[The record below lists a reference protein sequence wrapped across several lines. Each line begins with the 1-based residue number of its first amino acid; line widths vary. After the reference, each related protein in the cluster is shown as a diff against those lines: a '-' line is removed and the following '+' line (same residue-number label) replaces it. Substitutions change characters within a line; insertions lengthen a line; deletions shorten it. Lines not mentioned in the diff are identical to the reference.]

1 MAQQNKHGAQT
12 KGGAMGFVENGS
24 MGCFKSLY
32 ECAAQIRKDFE
43 KRHLD
48 FCKDPF
54 PEKNKT
60 VACVRTA
67 AKFRFDPR
75 AGRILAIFLDP
86 IREGRRFFTK
96 NNVKSR

>member
-32 ECAAQIRKDFE
+32 ECAAQIRKDLE

-54 PEKNKT
+54 PEKTKPSL
-60 VACVRTA
+60 ALE
-67 AKFRFDPR
+67 PR
-75 AGRILAIFLDP
+75 RNSGSNRVPGEFW
-86 IREGRRFFTK
+86 RFF
-96 NNVKSR
+96 